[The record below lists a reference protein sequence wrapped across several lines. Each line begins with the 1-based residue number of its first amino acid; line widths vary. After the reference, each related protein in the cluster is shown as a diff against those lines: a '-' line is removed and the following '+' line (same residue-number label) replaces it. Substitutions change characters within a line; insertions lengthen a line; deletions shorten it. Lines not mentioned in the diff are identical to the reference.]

1 MNIFKRLLTIGKA
14 EVHSVIDSF
23 EDPINLT
30 EQGIR
35 EMKEE
40 LGRSIESLAQLKALT
55 IRKKN
60 EAEAEEQISKDYYN
74 KAIVIVQK
82 AEKGDVESSEAD
94 RLAKEALKRQVSS
107 KENADQLH
115 KEHEK
120 LHTECEKMQAAINHL
135 KSSIAKWE
143 NELKTLKARVQVSEA
158 TKDINQKMT
167 QMDTGSTVSML
178 EKLKERVV
186 QQETLAEAY
195 SDISKSGKTIDEEIE
210 AMVNNKDTEAE
221 EALNRL
227 KETLKKG

>member
-14 EVHSVIDSF
+14 EIHSVIDNL

-35 EMKEE
+35 DMKEQ
-40 LGRSIESLAQLKALT
+40 LGKSIEALAQLKALA

-60 EAEAEEQISKDYYN
+60 EAEKEEQTANDYYN

-82 AEKGDVESSEAD
+82 AEKGEVDIPESD
-94 RLAKEALKRQVSS
+94 RLAKEALKRQTTAQES
-107 KENADQLH
+107 ADELH

-120 LHTECEKMQAAINHL
+120 LHAECEKMQATINHL
-135 KSSIAKWE
+135 KSSITKWE

-178 EKLKERVV
+178 EKLKDRVV
-186 QQETLAEAY
+186 QQESMAEAY
-195 SDISKSGKTIDEEIE
+195 SDLSKSEKTIDEEIN
-210 AMVNNKDTEAE
+210 AMVNNSDAEAQA
-221 EALNRL
+221 ALNRL

>member
-14 EVHSVIDSF
+14 EIHSVIESF

-30 EQGIR
+30 EEGIR
-35 EMKEE
+35 EMKEQ
-40 LGRSIESLAQLKALT
+40 LAKSIEALAQLKALA

-60 EAEAEEQISKDYYN
+60 EAETEEQTAKDYYN
-74 KAIVIVQK
+74 KAVVIVQK
-82 AEKGDVESSEAD
+82 AEKGEVEAAEAD
-94 RLAKEALKRQVSS
+94 RLAKEVLKKQTASL
-107 KENADQLH
+107 ENAKTLQ

-120 LHTECEKMQAAINHL
+120 QYDECEKMQGSINHL

-143 NELKTLKARVQVSEA
+143 NELKTLRARVQVSEA

-178 EKLKERVV
+178 EKLKDRVV
-186 QQETLAEAY
+186 QQEALAEAY
-195 SDISKSGKTIDEEIE
+195 SDISKSAKSIDEEID
-210 AMVNNKDTEAE
+210 AMVNNNDTKAE

>member
-14 EVHSVIDSF
+14 EIHSVIDNF
-23 EDPINLT
+23 EDPINVT

-40 LGRSIESLAQLKALT
+40 LGKSIESLAQLKALT

-60 EAEAEEQISKDYYN
+60 EAETEEQISKDYYN

-82 AEKGDVESSEAD
+82 AEKGEVEASEAD
-94 RLAKEALKRQVSS
+94 RLAKEALKRQASS
-107 KENADQLH
+107 QENADQLH

-120 LHTECEKMQAAINHL
+120 LHTECEKMQATINHL

-195 SDISKSGKTIDEEIE
+195 SDLSKSGKTIDEEID
-210 AMVNNKDTEAE
+210 AMVNNKDHEAQ
-221 EALNRL
+221 EALSRL